1 MRHQQQQQEKR
12 KRFSK
17 RSNVH
22 KNPAETDS
30 ITDQSSQSKSTK
42 SATQF
47 SVQRSDTDGLR
58 MRISAI
64 RNPPLTTATSLS
76 NSTATKE
83 IATKTA
89 AGVTA
94 AAATVENSSRK
105 KLTKVRKM
113 SEAQETSGCSTTEAR
128 DKEKVNLS
136 TVNTTKKIKVKRR
149 KIAQKTSSS
158 NIKNTTHNNNN
169 NNNNHSKSHRTTSAA
184 FSSDSEDNLPLQVHI
199 QRAPRLL
206 LTAIGISQG
215 QGDNMGITSSD
226 NEAADLVKAAIKR
239 VESDTEDN
247 ISVAAAAV
255 AAKTRQQLPQYQSTL
270 LQDFMEKTQ
279 MLNHTG
285 NSVSLVTPAATAAQP
300 KATAAENKNSSS
312 NNNNNNNNTQPLQ
325 QQQQQRK
332 RRGRPK
338 KLQPNVAA
346 AAVTAPLQSVAVPTI
361 NESADSGVIST
372 TPSPKMQQALVSD
385 NAKPKI
391 DMAYLDK
398 RMYATERVLYPPPR
412 RKQRQGNRQ
421 KANKEELQLDPL
433 WRKIDVN
440 KKFRLR
446 AVSGYKSDG
455 GGIATVGSVTTS
467 TICSKILAAKS
478 GYVSDYGSVRHQRHN
493 HNSGYKSDAS
503 CKSRYS
509 SRSCTSRRMSRAKSC
524 GYRSDC
530 KESSGKSSKSMR
542 RRRRASMLKSSH
554 ETANANALS
563 DEHDLDILQLAGL
576 SLGQSSEESNE
587 YISKPS
593 LKCLPSTSASKKY
606 GEINRFVATGQYFS
620 GAAKP
625 ATGAQTG
632 GATPT
637 ATTPATTTADSF
649 IQGKMLLQRK
659 HSISQDTIL
668 PSKSA
673 CKIKSRRSSAASMCS
688 SYVSGASRVRRRHRR
703 KSFSHAKSLN
713 IDSKLLTEIDI
724 IASTFHARCRI
735 QDDRLTASSGK
746 EKLLADANKLQ
757 AATLTAPIAATL
769 QPLLNGGGSSNSTAP
784 PTPATTTKPLKRA
797 LKKRKPNEPLIDF
810 AMLSASAG
818 NANGISSNSGSSNG
832 AKRRHKKSSSNSG
845 GSNSSS
851 PDDHKLPLKKRHYL
865 VTTTGAEVAT
875 AFASNGGKLDAE
887 AWAAAAAAAKS
898 SANTKAQAQFN
909 AKKLTPKKRHLL
921 VSQEA
926 TGGGVAAA
934 APGGNDSPLRIV
946 VDNNSISGGKLLDI
960 SPSSLCSLK
969 QQRRQGGKS
978 KSSTVAGS
986 GAASAA
992 ARELPQHQQQLRSP
1006 AGSNSCPPP
1015 GIFEPS
1021 VELEIQIPIAKLN
1034 ESVITKSEVESPL
1047 LAALDIKEDANKKEQ
1062 CQRVLET
1069 LLHKTGGNL
1078 LLKRKRKKINR
1089 TGFPT
1094 VRRKKRKVSIEQ
1106 ATIQQQQ
1113 QQQSPLE
1120 QQQQQQQQQ
1129 QPQLPARET
1138 RSSSTLTAAVAMDCE
1153 RVPSTGEARE
1163 TFVARSSNQRTP
1175 RLSVVALERLQ
1186 RPQTPANSSSATG
1199 NARGRPRGRGRP
1211 RLQKPP
1217 EPPAPPLLQ
1226 VQPAKKRGRAAKQA
1240 EVNIMPRL
1248 EQKLEPSIKL
1258 PAGIDP
1264 NTNFSCKI
1272 RLKRRKTIQ
1281 QQQQEAAAKMQQQH
1295 QQKPQQQQHQ
1305 QKPQQQQQMQ
1315 PVPVIEATTP
1325 PTHDEHIKIAA
1336 EAEAKRLQQPVP
1348 PNEHEPLPAHESASN
1363 LATDYAS
1370 CSDTSE
1376 DKCSTASQRK
1386 RTKLKKNY
1394 LVAGLFS
1401 NYFKQLPVAA
1411 AAPAT
1416 AVTTTANAVT
1426 SSSAKQQ
1433 ASRRIADG
1441 EHQQQQL
1448 LGSSLLPAPIYCER
1462 YFRRSRMD
1470 FELPYD
1476 IWWAYS
1482 HDKLPTRHVVP
1493 SWNYRKIRTNV
1504 YAESVRPNIAG
1515 FDHPNCNCK
1524 PQANGACLDNCL
1536 NRMVYTECA
1545 PSNCPAGDKC
1555 RNQKIQRHE
1564 VAPGVERFM
1573 TTDKGWGVRT
1583 KLPIAKG
1590 TYILEYVGEVVTE
1603 REFKQRMASIYL
1615 NDTHHYCLHLDGGL
1629 VIDGQRMGSDCRFV
1643 NHSCEPNCEMQKWSV
1658 NGLSRMVLFAKRAIE
1673 DGEELTYDYNFSLFN
1688 PSEGQP
1694 CRCNMP
1700 QCRGVIGGKSQR
1712 IKPLPAELKTA
1723 GGVDGAST
1731 GTKDANGNQNGRQRK
1746 HKAKKHAQRLLQA
1759 AKEAEVVAAARVQQL
1774 SEKEKKLVKQYNI
1787 FLVRNFEKIRRCKA
1801 KRAAAAKATAAS
1813 STDASD
1819 VPGRR
1824 PSTPSSSSMLA
1835 AQISALCTPRNM
1847 KTRGLTQ
1854 AVQDPELEK
1863 MAKMAVV
1870 LRDICSTLE
1879 SLKMFELLSTI
1890 ASSKKKKQLKPVRLD
1905 FRTIQ
1910 TQVEQGHYKT
1920 PQEYDVHMQQLFTEA
1935 RQLHGDD
1942 EGKSKALQTLL
1953 ASYKQQKS
1961 ASYAQL
1967 LDILGK
1973 PEALHSFK
1981 PKDEQDEGPKK
1992 ATQPSMES
2000 INRNQNE
2007 IALTTEQLAATDE
2020 EDVIRCICGLYKDE
2034 GLMIQCAKCMVW
2046 QHTECTKADI
2056 DADNYQCERCEPRQ
2070 VDREIP
2076 LDEYTEEGHRYYL
2089 SLMRG
2094 ELQVRQGDAV
2104 YVLRDIPIKD
2114 EAGKVMPSQKHTYET
2129 IGAIDYQE
2137 CDIFRVE
2144 HLWKNEA
2151 GKRFIFGHHF
2161 LRPHETFHEPSRRF
2175 YPNEVVRVSLYEVV
2189 PIELVIG
2196 RCWVL
2201 DRTTFCKGRPME
2213 CNDEDHCYICE
2224 LRVDKTARFFS
2235 KAKANHPACTK
2246 SYAFRKF
2253 PEKLKISKSYAP
2265 HDVDPS
2271 LLKTRKQK
2279 TDIEVAATSIK
2290 LSRQEQ
2296 KATQNV
2302 GSRKQRNAQMTLA
2315 VTGASTGSAAD
2326 TVVQVLTPL
2335 PPNGQVLKKKRS
2347 RLENVLNT
2355 MKLKCLDAQ
2364 TAQEQPI
2371 DLSYLLSGRGARQR
2385 KTNGTNCG
2393 GNNNSSSNS
2402 VTSCA

>member
-1 MRHQQQQQEKR
+1 MSSGQNEASAAAKKEKVLEAQQRTQE
-12 KRFSK
+12 SG
-17 RSNVH
+17 SENE
-22 KNPAETDS
+22 ETDS

-58 MRISAI
+58 MKISAI
-64 RNPPLTTATSLS
+64 RNPPSTTATSLT

-83 IATKTA
+83 TTKTA
-89 AGVTA
+89 LT
-94 AAATVENSSRK
+94 TVENSSRK
-105 KLTKVRKM
+105 KLAKVRKM
-113 SEAQETSGCSTTEAR
+113 SEAQELSGCSADGKEKHREKEKER
-128 DKEKVNLS
+128 DKMLS
-136 TVNTTKKIKVKRR
+136 TVNTTKKIKVKRK
-149 KIAQKTSSS
+149 KIAQKSSS
-158 NIKNTTHNNNN
+158 SSSNNNN
-169 NNNNHSKSHRTTSAA
+169 NNSKTLRKPAAA
-184 FSSDSEDNLPLQVHI
+184 FSSDSEDDLPLKVHM

-206 LTAIGISQG
+206 LTAIGGSQG
-215 QGDNMGITSSD
+215 QGENHMGISSSD
-226 NEAADLVKAAIKR
+226 NEELVRAADLVKAAIKR
-239 VESDTEDN
+239 VESDAEDN
-247 ISVAAAAV
+247 ASVAAGV
-255 AAKTRQQLPQYQSTL
+255 AAAKIKQQLPQYQSTL
-270 LQDFMEKTQ
+270 LKDFMEKTQ
-279 MLNHTG
+279 RLNQPGHAT
-285 NSVSLVTPAATAAQP
+285 SLP
-300 KATAAENKNSSS
+300 KAAMQPSAAAAAAAAVNNSSS
-312 NNNNNNNNTQPLQ
+312 NNNTLSQPL
-325 QQQQQRK
+325 QRK

-338 KLQPNVAA
+338 KLQPTVATSAPA
-346 AAVTAPLQSVAVPTI
+346 ALPVAVPTI

-372 TPSPKMQQALVSD
+372 TPSPKMQQLLISD

-398 RMYATERVLYPPPR
+398 RMYATAERVLYPPPR
-412 RKQRQGNRQ
+412 SKRRQGN
-421 KANKEELQLDPL
+421 KKVNKEELQVDPL

-446 AVSGYKSDG
+446 TVSGYKSDG
-455 GGIATVGSVTTS
+455 GGGGGTS
-467 TICSKILAAKS
+467 NTICSKILAAKS

-509 SRSCTSRRMSRAKSC
+509 SRSCASRRMSRAKSC

-530 KESSGKSSKSMR
+530 KESSGKSSKSLR
-542 RRRRASMLKSSH
+542 RRRRASMLRSGH
-554 ETANANALS
+554 EQATQALS
-563 DEHDLDILQLAGL
+563 DEHDQDILQLAGL

-625 ATGAQTG
+625 TTTSVAAGAN
-632 GATPT
+632 
-637 ATTPATTTADSF
+637 TTTTTTTTAADNF

-659 HSISQDTIL
+659 HSISQDTML
-668 PSKSA
+668 PGKSA

-746 EKLLADANKLQ
+746 EKLLAEANKLQ
-757 AATLTAPIAATL
+757 ATLTAPIAATL
-769 QPLLNGGGSSNSTAP
+769 PLLNGGGGGGSNSTTSA
-784 PTPATTTKPLKRA
+784 AATTKPLKRA
-797 LKKRKPNEPLIDF
+797 LKKRKLNEPLIDF

-818 NANGISSNSGSSNG
+818 NSNGISNNNSSSSNG

-865 VTTTGAEVAT
+865 VTTGAEVAS
-875 AFASNGGKLDAE
+875 AFASNGKLNAE

-921 VSQEA
+921 VSQEVA
-926 TGGGVAAA
+926 SGAAA
-934 APGGNDSPLRIV
+934 TAGSASPLRIV

-969 QQRRQGGKS
+969 QQRRQGAKA
-978 KSSTVAGS
+978 KNLLV
-986 GAASAA
+986 ASAGA
-992 ARELPQHQQQLRSP
+992 VARELPQQLQSP
-1006 AGSNSCPPP
+1006 AGSSSCPPP

-1094 VRRKKRKVSIEQ
+1094 VRRKKRKVSVEH
-1106 ATIQQQQ
+1106 TLLPQQQQ
-1113 QQQSPLE
+1113 QQQLE
-1120 QQQQQQQQQ
+1120 QQQQ
-1129 QPQLPARET
+1129 QLPARET
-1138 RSSSTLTAAVAMDCE
+1138 RSSSTLAAALTMDCE
-1153 RVPSTGEARE
+1153 RVPKTGEAQE

-1186 RPQTPANSSSATG
+1186 RPQTPANSGG

-1211 RLQKPP
+1211 KLQKPQ
-1217 EPPAPPLLQ
+1217 PPAPQQQQQQSHPVAQLLE
-1226 VQPAKKRGRAAKQA
+1226 VQPAKKRGRAAKQT
-1240 EVNIMPRL
+1240 ELLVPRL
-1248 EQKLEPSIKL
+1248 ERKLEPSIKL

-1281 QQQQEAAAKMQQQH
+1281 QEAVKQLEPAKQPEQQLRLDVSTPLATSDDRMQIAAEAAAK
-1295 QQKPQQQQHQ
+1295 
-1305 QKPQQQQQMQ
+1305 
-1315 PVPVIEATTP
+1315 
-1325 PTHDEHIKIAA
+1325 
-1336 EAEAKRLQQPVP
+1336 RSQQPVP
-1348 PNEHEPLPAHESASN
+1348 ASEHEPLPAQESTLN
-1363 LATDYAS
+1363 LATDYGS

-1386 RTKLKKNY
+1386 RTKLKKNF

-1401 NYFKQLPVAA
+1401 NYFKQLPAGAA
-1411 AAPAT
+1411 ATVPST
-1416 AVTTTANAVT
+1416 AVAV
-1426 SSSAKQQ
+1426 KQPNRK
-1433 ASRRIADG
+1433 ATDG
-1441 EHQQQQL
+1441 EQTEQQQPQV
-1448 LGSSLLPAPIYCER
+1448 SVLLPPPSYCER
-1462 YFRRSRMD
+1462 YFRRTLND

-1504 YAESVRPNIAG
+1504 YAESVRPNLAG

-1524 PQANGACLDNCL
+1524 PQASGACLDNCL

-1573 TTDKGWGVRT
+1573 TADKGWGVRT

-1673 DGEELTYDYNFSLFN
+1673 QGEELTYDYNFSLFN

-1712 IKPLPAELKTA
+1712 IKPLPAELKTTA
-1723 GGVDGAST
+1723 GAESAAAGL
-1731 GTKDANGNQNGRQRK
+1731 KEANGNQHGRQRK
-1746 HKAKKHAQRLLQA
+1746 HKAKKNAQRLQQA
-1759 AKEAEVVAAARVQQL
+1759 AKEAMVVARVQQL
-1774 SEKEKKLVKQYNI
+1774 SEREKKLVKQCNI

-1801 KRAAAAKATAAS
+1801 KRAAAKAQAAAS
-1813 STDASD
+1813 PAAGDSD
-1819 VPGRR
+1819 LPGRR
-1824 PSTPSSSSMLA
+1824 PSTPSSSSLLA

-1870 LRDICSTLE
+1870 LRDICTALE
-1879 SLKMFELLSTI
+1879 SLKMFDLLSTLP
-1890 ASSKKKKQLKPVRLD
+1890 SSKKKKQLKTTRLD
-1905 FRTIQ
+1905 FKTIQ
-1910 TQVEQGHYKT
+1910 AQVEQGHYKT
-1920 PQEYDVHMQQLFTEA
+1920 PQAYDEHMLQLFAEA

-1942 EGKSKALQTLL
+1942 EGKSNALQTLL
-1953 ASYKQQKS
+1953 ESYTQQK
-1961 ASYAQL
+1961 AANYAQL

-1981 PKDEQDEGPKK
+1981 PKEEEEEKVAELATATDQSQENIKPSTKVIASATPETSAAVDVGPEL
-1992 ATQPSMES
+1992 PP
-2000 INRNQNE
+2000 
-2007 IALTTEQLAATDE
+2007 TDE

-2056 DADNYQCERCEPRQ
+2056 DADNYQCERCEPRE

-2114 EAGKVMPSQKHTYET
+2114 ETGKVLPSQKHTYET

-2279 TDIEVAATSIK
+2279 TDIEVGATPIK
-2290 LSRQEQ
+2290 MSRHEQ
-2296 KATQNV
+2296 KTGQTTGN
-2302 GSRKQRNAQMTLA
+2302 RKQRNTQAGTA
-2315 VTGASTGSAAD
+2315 TGATASTQ
-2326 TVVQVLTPL
+2326 VPVQVLTPVA
-2335 PPNGQVLKKKRS
+2335 PNGQVLKKKRS

-2385 KTNGTNCG
+2385 KTNCTSNG
-2393 GNNNSSSNS
+2393 GSSSNNNNSA
-2402 VTSCA
+2402 TPCA

>member
-1 MRHQQQQQEKR
+1 MNSGQNEAAAAAKKEKVFETQQRTQE
-12 KRFSK
+12 SG
-17 RSNVH
+17 SENE
-22 KNPAETDS
+22 ETDS

-58 MRISAI
+58 MKISAI
-64 RNPPLTTATSLS
+64 RNPPTSLITL
-76 NSTATKE
+76 NK
-83 IATKTA
+83 KTA
-89 AGVTA
+89 ANSREVVA
-94 AAATVENSSRK
+94 ELASNSSRK

-113 SEAQETSGCSTTEAR
+113 SDAPQHEGSGCSTEASNRNKHTTR
-128 DKEKVNLS
+128 DNDTALLS
-136 TVNTTKKIKVKRR
+136 TNIVNTTKKMKVKRK
-149 KIAQKTSSS
+149 KISTKSGSS
-158 NIKNTTHNNNN
+158 NLNNNNNISNNNN
-169 NNNNHSKSHRTTSAA
+169 NNNKSKRPSAAA
-184 FSSDSEDNLPLQVHI
+184 FSSDSDDDLPLKMHM

-206 LTAIGISQG
+206 LTAIGGVGMQSQADNIGIS
-215 QGDNMGITSSD
+215 SSD
-226 NEAADLVKAAIKR
+226 NEYLPNLVKAAIKC
-239 VESDTEDN
+239 VESDTEDTN
-247 ISVAAAAV
+247 SVAAAA
-255 AAKTRQQLPQYQSTL
+255 AAKSKQQLPQYQSTL

-285 NSVSLVTPAATAAQP
+285 SNAATLTNP
-300 KATAAENKNSSS
+300 T
-312 NNNNNNNNTQPLQ
+312 TQPGQAATSERSYVQ
-325 QQQQQRK
+325 QQQQQQPQQQQRK

-338 KLQPNVAA
+338 KLQTTVAA
-346 AAVTAPLQSVAVPTI
+346 AVVAAAVAVAVPTI

-372 TPSPKMQQALVSD
+372 TPSPKMQQVALSD
-385 NAKPKI
+385 NPKPKI
-391 DMAYLDK
+391 DIAYLDK

-412 RKQRQGNRQ
+412 SKRRQSN
-421 KANKEELQLDPL
+421 KKTNKEELQLDPL

-446 AVSGYKSDG
+446 TVSGYKSDG
-455 GGIATVGSVTTS
+455 GGGGGSGGLGSGTS
-467 TICSKILAAKS
+467 NTICSKILAAKS

-509 SRSCTSRRMSRAKSC
+509 SRSCASRRMSRAKSC

-530 KESSGKSSKSMR
+530 KESSGKSSKSLR

-554 ETANANALS
+554 EPASNALS
-563 DEHDLDILQLAGL
+563 DDHDQDILQLAGL

-606 GEINRFVATGQYFS
+606 GEINRFVTTGQYFS
-620 GAAKP
+620 GTTKAI
-625 ATGAQTG
+625 TG
-632 GATPT
+632 GVAGGAAAT
-637 ATTPATTTADSF
+637 ASAENFMQS
-649 IQGKMLLQRK
+649 KMMLQRK
-659 HSISQDTIL
+659 NSISGDTIV
-668 PSKSA
+668 PSRSA

-688 SYVSGASRVRRRHRR
+688 SYVSSASRMRRRHRR

-746 EKLLADANKLQ
+746 EKLLAEANKLQ
-757 AATLTAPIAATL
+757 ATLTAPIATAL
-769 QPLLNGGGSSNSTAP
+769 PLLNGSSNSAIGSNG
-784 PTPATTTKPLKRA
+784 TPNAAGATKPVKRA
-797 LKKRKPNEPLIDF
+797 LKKRKLNEPLIDF

-818 NANGISSNSGSSNG
+818 NSNNLSNNTSNNNG
-832 AKRRHKKSSSNSG
+832 AKRRHKKSSGNSG

-865 VTTTGAEVAT
+865 VTTGADVST
-875 AFASNGGKLDAE
+875 AFASNGKLNAE
-887 AWAAAAAAAKS
+887 AWAAAAAAAKN
-898 SANTKAQAQFN
+898 SASTKAQAQFN

-926 TGGGVAAA
+926 ALPTAAA
-934 APGGNDSPLRIV
+934 AASASPLRIV

-978 KSSTVAGS
+978 KSSAAAAAAGV
-986 GAASAA
+986 A
-992 ARELPQHQQQLRSP
+992 ARELSQQLQSP

-1034 ESVITKSEVESPL
+1034 EAVITKSEVESPL
-1047 LAALDIKEDANKKEQ
+1047 LGALDIKEDANKKEQ

-1106 ATIQQQQ
+1106 AALQQD
-1113 QQQSPLE
+1113 QQSAEPL
-1120 QQQQQQQQQ
+1120 QS
-1129 QPQLPARET
+1129 ARET
-1138 RSSSTLTAAVAMDCE
+1138 RSSSNQTPAVAMDCE
-1153 RVPSTGEARE
+1153 RVPQAGEARE

-1186 RPQTPANSSSATG
+1186 RPQTPANITG
-1199 NARGRPRGRGRP
+1199 NGRGRPRGRGRP
-1211 RLQKPP
+1211 KMQRAQPTQATIEEEQPQQQEQLQPQQQQ
-1217 EPPAPPLLQ
+1217 EPQQEQQQHSLVLELR
-1226 VQPAKKRGRAAKQA
+1226 PAKKRGRASKQSDA
-1240 EVNIMPRL
+1240 AASPKLKR
-1248 EQKLEPSIKL
+1248 KLETSIKL

-1272 RLKRRKTIQ
+1272 RLKRRKNMQ
-1281 QQQQEAAAKMQQQH
+1281 QEEPIVKPVHPQPSQQLPEPPMPQSNDEQAQIELEAAAKRRE
-1295 QQKPQQQQHQ
+1295 
-1305 QKPQQQQQMQ
+1305 Q
-1315 PVPVIEATTP
+1315 PVPA
-1325 PTHDEHIKIAA
+1325 
-1336 EAEAKRLQQPVP
+1336 
-1348 PNEHEPLPAHESASN
+1348 NEHHVLPVQESSAHQS
-1363 LATDYAS
+1363 LDYAS

-1376 DKCSTASQRK
+1376 DKCSTTSQRK
-1386 RTKLKKNY
+1386 RSKLKKNY
-1394 LVAGLFS
+1394 LPAGLFS
-1401 NYFKQLPVAA
+1401 NHYKELPVATG
-1411 AAPAT
+1411 T
-1416 AVTTTANAVT
+1416 ATTATPVPVKQT
-1426 SSSAKQQ
+1426 SKKLP
-1433 ASRRIADG
+1433 G
-1441 EHQQQQL
+1441 EQQL
-1448 LGSSLLPAPIYCER
+1448 LGSSLLPPPSYCER
-1462 YFRRSRMD
+1462 YFRRAISD

-1504 YAESVRPNIAG
+1504 YAESVRPNLAG

-1524 PQANGACLDNCL
+1524 PQSSGSCLDNCL

-1583 KLPIAKG
+1583 KLPIVKG

-1673 DGEELTYDYNFSLFN
+1673 QGEELTYDYNFSLFN

-1712 IKPLPAELKTA
+1712 IKPLPVEAKAGA
-1723 GGVDGAST
+1723 GGDGVTPGAR
-1731 GTKDANGNQNGRQRK
+1731 DATSNQNGRQRK
-1746 HKAKKHAQRLLQA
+1746 HKAKKHAQRQQQA
-1759 AKEAEVVAAARVQQL
+1759 AKEAEVVARVQQL
-1774 SEKEKKLVKQYNI
+1774 SEKEKKLVKQCSI

-1801 KRAAAAKATAAS
+1801 KKAAAKAQRASPTAAG
-1813 STDASD
+1813 DAD
-1819 VPGRR
+1819 APGRR
-1824 PSTPSSSSMLA
+1824 PSTPSSTSLLA

-1870 LRDICSTLE
+1870 LRDICTALE
-1879 SLKMFELLSTI
+1879 SVKMFELLTTVTSN
-1890 ASSKKKKQLKPVRLD
+1890 KKKKQLKASRLD
-1905 FRTIQ
+1905 FKAIQ
-1910 TQVEQGHYKT
+1910 AQVEQGHYKT
-1920 PQEYDVHMQQLFTEA
+1920 PLEFDEQMQQLFVEV
-1935 RQLHGDD
+1935 RQLHGED
-1942 EGKSKALQTLL
+1942 EIKTKALETLM
-1953 ASYKQQKS
+1953 ASYEQQKS
-1961 ASYAQL
+1961 NNYAHL
-1967 LDILGK
+1967 LEILGK
-1973 PEALHSFK
+1973 PELLHSFK
-1981 PKDEQDEGPKK
+1981 SQ
-1992 ATQPSMES
+1992 
-2000 INRNQNE
+2000 
-2007 IALTTEQLAATDE
+2007 LEQLPIVEQSQQSNEQLHKSDNAVGVAVPQFDTSQLPIVAGDE

-2056 DADNYQCERCEPRQ
+2056 DADNYQCERCEPRE

-2076 LDEYTEEGHRYYL
+2076 LDDYTEEGHRYYL

-2094 ELQVRQGDAV
+2094 DLQVRQGDAV

-2114 EAGKVMPSQKHTYET
+2114 EAGKVLPSQKHTYET

-2144 HLWKNEA
+2144 HLWKNEE

-2213 CNDEDHCYICE
+2213 CNDEDHCFICE

-2271 LLKTRKQK
+2271 LLKTKKQK
-2279 TDIEVAATSIK
+2279 TDIDVATTRIK
-2290 LSRQEQ
+2290 VGRQEPR
-2296 KATQNV
+2296 AGPAST
-2302 GSRKQRNAQMTLA
+2302 GSRKQRNAQAGTAGA
-2315 VTGASTGSAAD
+2315 VTETA
-2326 TVVQVLTPL
+2326 VQVLTPTA
-2335 PPNGQVLKKKRS
+2335 PNGQVLKKKRS

-2385 KTNGTNCG
+2385 KTNCTSSNSSN
-2393 GNNNSSSNS
+2393 NNNSS
-2402 VTSCA
+2402 TPCA

>member
-1 MRHQQQQQEKR
+1 MSSGQNEAAAAAKKEKVFEAQQPPQE
-12 KRFSK
+12 SG
-17 RSNVH
+17 SENE
-22 KNPAETDS
+22 ETDS

-58 MRISAI
+58 MKISAI
-64 RNPPLTTATSLS
+64 RNPPT
-76 NSTATKE
+76 
-83 IATKTA
+83 
-89 AGVTA
+89 TA
-94 AAATVENSSRK
+94 AAGGAESSRRK
-105 KLTKVRKM
+105 ATKARKM
-113 SEAQETSGCSTTEAR
+113 SEAREPSGCSSEAKDKHR
-128 DKEKVNLS
+128 EREKDREKEKVLS
-136 TVNTTKKIKVKRR
+136 TVNTTKKIKVKR
-149 KIAQKTSSS
+149 KKVAPKGSSS
-158 NIKNTTHNNNN
+158 NHNNNN
-169 NNNNHSKSHRTTSAA
+169 NNHNNNNTNNNNNSKSKRTPAAA
-184 FSSDSEDNLPLQVHI
+184 FSSDSEDDLPLKVHL

-206 LTAIGISQG
+206 LTAIGAGIQG
-215 QGDNMGITSSD
+215 HADHMGITSSD
-226 NEAADLVKAAIKR
+226 NEELPNMVKAAIKR
-239 VESDTEDN
+239 VESDADDTS
-247 ISVAAAAV
+247 SVATAV
-255 AAKTRQQLPQYQSTL
+255 AAKTKQQLPQYQSTL

-279 MLNHTG
+279 MLNHTPSLSSAAAQLKAANDTNSNSHG
-285 NSVSLVTPAATAAQP
+285 NSINATTTAA
-300 KATAAENKNSSS
+300 SSS
-312 NNNNNNNNTQPLQ
+312 STNNSQLP
-325 QQQQQRK
+325 QRK

-338 KLQPNVAA
+338 KLQSTAA
-346 AAVTAPLQSVAVPTI
+346 AAPSAVAAVSVAVPTI

-372 TPSPKMQQALVSD
+372 TPSPKMQQAPAMD

-412 RKQRQGNRQ
+412 SKRRQGNK

-446 AVSGYKSDG
+446 SVSGYKSDG
-455 GGIATVGSVTTS
+455 GGGGPGGSGTTS
-467 TICSKILAAKS
+467 NTICSKILAAKS

-509 SRSCTSRRMSRAKSC
+509 SRSCASRRMSRAKSC

-530 KESSGKSSKSMR
+530 KESSGKSSKSLR

-554 ETANANALS
+554 EQASTALS
-563 DEHDLDILQLAGL
+563 DDHDQDILQLAGL

-593 LKCLPSTSASKKY
+593 LKSLPSTSASKKY
-606 GEINRFVATGQYFS
+606 GEINRYVATGQYFG
-620 GAAKP
+620 GAAK
-625 ATGAQTG
+625 TILV
-632 GATPT
+632 
-637 ATTPATTTADSF
+637 F
-649 IQGKMLLQRK
+649 ILYRFPGKMMLQRK
-659 HSISQDTIL
+659 HSISQDTIV
-668 PSKSA
+668 PSKSS

-688 SYVSGASRVRRRHRR
+688 SYVSGVSRMRRRHRR

-724 IASTFHARCRI
+724 IASTFNARCRI

-757 AATLTAPIAATL
+757 ATLAAPLATTL
-769 QPLLNGGGSSNSTAP
+769 PLLNGSSGAIGTP
-784 PTPATTTKPLKRA
+784 TTPAGAAKPLKRA
-797 LKKRKPNEPLIDF
+797 LKKRKLNEPLIDF

-818 NANGISSNSGSSNG
+818 NANGISNSSSTSNGNG
-832 AKRRHKKSSSNSG
+832 AKRRHKKSSNNSG

-865 VTTTGAEVAT
+865 VTTGAEVAT
-875 AFASNGGKLDAE
+875 AFASNGKLNAE

-898 SANTKAQAQFN
+898 SANSKAQAQFN

-926 TGGGVAAA
+926 TAAGA
-934 APGGNDSPLRIV
+934 AGAAGSGNASPLRIV
-946 VDNNSISGGKLLDI
+946 VENNSISGGKLLDI

-969 QQRRQGGKS
+969 QQKRQSSKAS
-978 KSSTVAGS
+978 KSSNI
-986 GAASAA
+986 AAV
-992 ARELPQHQQQLRSP
+992 REVPLQQLQSP
-1006 AGSNSCPPP
+1006 AGSGSCPPP

-1021 VELEIQIPIAKLN
+1021 VELEIQIPIGKLN

-1047 LAALDIKEDANKKEQ
+1047 LAALDLKDDAKKEQ

-1106 ATIQQQQ
+1106 ATVAT
-1113 QQQSPLE
+1113 P
-1120 QQQQQQQQQ
+1120 QQQQ
-1129 QPQLPARET
+1129 QPEQQQPLPGRET
-1138 RSSSTLTAAVAMDCE
+1138 RSSSSLTAAVAMDCE
-1153 RVPSTGEARE
+1153 RVPQAGEPRE
-1163 TFVARSSNQRTP
+1163 TFVARSSSQRTP

-1186 RPQTPANSSSATG
+1186 RPQTPASSSPG
-1199 NARGRPRGRGRP
+1199 RGRPRGRGRP
-1211 RLQKPP
+1211 KAQHKQQPP
-1217 EPPAPPLLQ
+1217 QQQPQLES
-1226 VQPAKKRGRAAKQA
+1226 QPAKKRGRAAAKKGEA
-1240 EVNIMPRL
+1240 APATPRL
-1248 EQKLEPSIKL
+1248 ERKLEKSIKL
-1258 PAGIDP
+1258 PAGVDP
-1264 NTNFSCKI
+1264 NTNFSCQI
-1272 RLKRRKTIQ
+1272 RLKRRKNIQ
-1281 QQQQEAAAKMQQQH
+1281 QQQQPPPPAPVPEVPTPQSNEEQLQIEAEAAAKRIE
-1295 QQKPQQQQHQ
+1295 
-1305 QKPQQQQQMQ
+1305 Q
-1315 PVPVIEATTP
+1315 PVLA
-1325 PTHDEHIKIAA
+1325 
-1336 EAEAKRLQQPVP
+1336 
-1348 PNEHEPLPAHESASN
+1348 NEHEPLPAHESSSS

-1376 DKCSTASQRK
+1376 DKCSTASQQRK
-1386 RTKLKKNY
+1386 RSKLKKNY
-1394 LVAGLFS
+1394 LLAGLFS
-1401 NYFKQLPVAA
+1401 NYFKLSPAAAGAA
-1411 AAPAT
+1411 AAVA
-1416 AVTTTANAVT
+1416 AV
-1426 SSSAKQQ
+1426 KQP
-1433 ASRRIADG
+1433 SRKPLEG
-1441 EHQQQQL
+1441 EQQQSTT
-1448 LGSSLLPAPIYCER
+1448 GSALMPPPPYCER
-1462 YFRRSRMD
+1462 YFRRSQLD

-1476 IWWAYS
+1476 LWWAYS

-1504 YAESVRPNIAG
+1504 YAESVRPNLAG

-1573 TTDKGWGVRT
+1573 TADKGWGVRT

-1658 NGLSRMVLFAKRAIE
+1658 NGLSRMVLFAKRPIAE
-1673 DGEELTYDYNFSLFN
+1673 GEELTYDYNFSLFN

-1712 IKPLPAELKTA
+1712 VKPLPAELKPASGAEGAAA
-1723 GGVDGAST
+1723 GARDV
-1731 GTKDANGNQNGRQRK
+1731 NGSHHGRQRK
-1746 HKAKKHAQRLLQA
+1746 HKAKKHAQRHQQSGKDA
-1759 AKEAEVVAAARVQQL
+1759 AVVVTRVQQL
-1774 SEKEKKLVKQYNI
+1774 SDKEKKLVKQCGI
-1787 FLVRNFEKIRRCKA
+1787 FLVRNFEKVMSIMKFAQHFYNISNLLPQIRRCRA
-1801 KRAAAAKATAAS
+1801 KQAAAKAQTGTGSSPTAAA
-1813 STDASD
+1813 DAD

-1824 PSTPSSSSMLA
+1824 PSTPSSTSMLA
-1835 AQISALCTPRNM
+1835 AQISALCTQRNI

-1854 AVQDPELEK
+1854 AVQDPELDK
-1863 MAKMAVV
+1863 MARMAVV
-1870 LRDICSTLE
+1870 LRDICSALE
-1879 SLKMFELLSTI
+1879 SVKMFELL
-1890 ASSKKKKQLKPVRLD
+1890 AAVSSNKKKKQLKTSRID
-1905 FRTIQ
+1905 FKTIQ

-1920 PQEYDVHMQQLFTEA
+1920 PQEYDEQMQQLFAEA
-1935 RQLHGDD
+1935 RQLHCED
-1942 EGKSKALQTLL
+1942 EAKAKALQTLVE
-1953 ASYKQQKS
+1953 SYEQQK
-1961 ASYAQL
+1961 AGSYTQL
-1967 LDILGK
+1967 LEILGK
-1973 PEALHSFK
+1973 PDDLQSFK
-1981 PKDEQDEGPKK
+1981 PKEESV
-1992 ATQPSMES
+1992 QPANAAQKSVE
-2000 INRNQNE
+2000 
-2007 IALTTEQLAATDE
+2007 TTEQQSSVVSAETMVAGDVLPTDE

-2056 DADNYQCERCEPRQ
+2056 DAENYQCERCEPRQ

-2076 LDEYTEEGHRYYL
+2076 LDDYTEEGHRYYL

-2094 ELQVRQGDAV
+2094 DLQVRQGDAV

-2114 EAGKVMPSQKHTYET
+2114 ETGKVLPSQKHTYET

-2201 DRTTFCKGRPME
+2201 DRTTFCKGRPVE
-2213 CNDEDHCYICE
+2213 CNDEDHCFICE

-2235 KAKANHPACTK
+2235 KAKANYPACTK

-2253 PEKLKISKSYAP
+2253 PEKLKISKSYAVSRKGQAMLQSHSTNPIVPLQP

-2279 TDIEVAATSIK
+2279 TDIEVAAAPIK
-2290 LSRQEQ
+2290 TSRQEQ
-2296 KATQNV
+2296 RNAQAAGT
-2302 GSRKQRNAQMTLA
+2302 RKQR
-2315 VTGASTGSAAD
+2315 STATVAAAD
-2326 TVVQVLTPL
+2326 VPIQVLTPVA
-2335 PPNGQVLKKKRS
+2335 PNGQVSITMTSPLNELNKKLSCHLQVLKKKRS

-2385 KTNGTNCG
+2385 KTNGSTHSISHSHN
-2393 GNNNSSSNS
+2393 
-2402 VTSCA
+2402 